1 MFSEEDVVLK
11 MEGIYKSFG
20 SVSVLEGVDLTLHRG
35 EVLGLI
41 GENGA
46 GKSTLIKIL
55 CGIYRM
61 DKGTIILGGNQVDI
75 QNASHAQKLG
85 ISTIYQELSVMPD
98 LNAVQNIFLNR
109 ELTPQRTLVSHL
121 KQKQM
126 KEIAGKV
133 LRDSLNVDMDL
144 DRPLRYLPL
153 AQKQMVEIAR
163 TVYADA
169 QIIIM
174 DEPTAALEANDR
186 EQLFKVIRRLKEG
199 GHSIIFISHHLDEL
213 MEICDRVSVLRD
225 GQKVS
230 EGYVKDY
237 TVDRIISAMVG
248 KELKNQYPKTKV
260 PIGETLLE
268 VKGLTKKSTFEDISF
283 ELHKGEIL
291 GLAGLEGCGKSEVI
305 RAVFGAAAYDS
316 GTVKIHGSSLESGG
330 VRNAMD
336 AGIAFVPAERKV
348 DGLFLKQDIAWN
360 MTIASLRQISRG
372 RTLTRRLEDR
382 VSADY
387 MEKLRVKAKGI
398 RQGISAL
405 SGGNQQKVMLARWM
419 MMGGDVFLLEEP
431 TRGIDVNAKTEVYE
445 AIGECVKS
453 GKGVVIVSS
462 EEEEVLGICDKI
474 LVMKQGRVTR
484 VMDAKSATTEEIKHY
499 SV

>member
-1 MFSEEDVVLK
+1 MFSEDDIVLK
-11 MEGIYKSFG
+11 MEDIYKSFG
-20 SVSVLEGVDLTLHRG
+20 SVKVLEGVDLTLHRG

-55 CGIYRM
+55 CGIHRM
-61 DKGTIILGGNQVDI
+61 DQGSIILNGETVDI
-75 QNASHAQKLG
+75 QNASHAQKMG

-109 ELTPQRTLVSHL
+109 ELTGQKSLVARL
-121 KQKQM
+121 KQREMRETAQR
-126 KEIAGKV
+126 V
-133 LRDSLNVDMDL
+133 LRDSLNVDIDL
-144 DRPLRYLPL
+144 DRPLRFLPL

-163 TVYADA
+163 TVYANA

-174 DEPTAALEANDR
+174 DEPTAALAAADR
-186 EQLFKVIRRLKEG
+186 EQLFKIIKRLKED
-199 GHSIIFISHHLDEL
+199 GHSILFISHHLDEL

-225 GQKVS
+225 GRKVS
-230 EGYVKDY
+230 EGYVQDY
-237 TVDRIISAMVG
+237 TVDTIISAMVG
-248 KELKNQYPKTKV
+248 KELKNQYPKTEI

-268 VKGLTKKSTFEDISF
+268 VKGLTKKGAFEDISF
-283 ELHKGEIL
+283 ELHRGEIL
-291 GLAGLEGCGKSEVI
+291 GIAGLEGCGKNEVI
-305 RAVFGAAAYDS
+305 RAVFGASSYDGGS
-316 GTVKIHGSSLESGG
+316 VRIHGRDLKASRIKG
-330 VRNAMD
+330 AMN

-360 MTIASLRQISRG
+360 ITIASLKQISRG

-382 VSADY
+382 TSSDY
-387 MEKLRVKAKGI
+387 MDKLRVKAKGN

-419 MMGGDVFLLEEP
+419 MMGGDVFLMEEP
-431 TRGIDVNAKTEVYE
+431 TRGIDVNAKTEVYG
-445 AIGECVKS
+445 AIGDCVKS

-474 LVMKQGRVTR
+474 LVMKQGKVTK
-484 VMDAKSATTEEIKHY
+484 VMDAKGATTEEIKHY

>member
-248 KELKNQYPKTKV
+248 KELKNQYPKAEV
-260 PIGETLLE
+260 SIGETLLGGC
-268 VKGLTKKSTFEDISF
+268 GLTKKSTFEDISF

>member
-1 MFSEEDVVLK
+1 M
-11 MEGIYKSFG
+11 
-20 SVSVLEGVDLTLHRG
+20 TQ
-35 EVLGLI
+35 
-41 GENGA
+41 A

-109 ELTPQRTLVSHL
+109 ELTPQRTLVSRL

-126 KEIAGKV
+126 KEIAGRV
-133 LRDSLNVDMDL
+133 LRDSLNVDLDL

-174 DEPTAALEANDR
+174 DEPTAALESNDR

-291 GLAGLEGCGKSEVI
+291 GLAGLEGCGKNEVI
-305 RAVFGAAAYDS
+305 RAVFGAAVYDS
-316 GTVKIHGSSLESGG
+316 GTVKIHGNSLESGG
-330 VRNAMD
+330 VRKAMD
-336 AGIAFVPAERKV
+336 TGIAFVPAERKV

-360 MTIASLRQISRG
+360 MTIASLKQISRG
-372 RTLTRRLEDR
+372 RTLARRLEDR

-387 MEKLRVKAKGI
+387 MERMRVKAKGI

>member
-291 GLAGLEGCGKSEVI
+291 GLAGLEGCGKNEVI
-305 RAVFGAAAYDS
+305 RAVFGAAVYDS
-316 GTVKIHGSSLESGG
+316 GTVKIHGNSLESGG

-348 DGLFLKQDIAWN
+348 DGLFLKQVIAWK
-360 MTIASLRQISRG
+360 MTIASLKQISRG
-372 RTLTRRLEDR
+372 RTLARRLEDR

-387 MEKLRVKAKGI
+387 MERMRVKAKGI